1 MNKVL
6 KNYNDMSKQNKKSFE
21 AHRRKILKFLQNE
34 RLTLNRR
41 LTSFNRMFKLMHSL
55 NNDLEEFNI
64 EDDCSATYVEL
75 EVMLQEILDLYPKFM
90 EKINAVETNIKLNQ
104 TSVNFITNH
113 LISCKGMCLY
123 NEYQTAKL
131 ELQRKEIAFEDK
143 FAELRDTFNRMS
155 VSEEEN
161 VNG

>member
-6 KNYNDMSKQNKKSFE
+6 KNYNDMSKQNKKSLE

-34 RLTLNRR
+34 RLTSNRR
-41 LTSFNRMFKLMHSL
+41 LTSFNEMLKLIHSF
-55 NNDLEEFNI
+55 NNDFEEFNV
-64 EDDCSATYVEL
+64 ENDFSAVYADL

-104 TSVNFITNH
+104 TSANFITNH
-113 LISCKGMCLY
+113 LISCKGMRLY
-123 NEYQTAKL
+123 NEYQIAKL
-131 ELQRKEIAFEDK
+131 ELQRKEIEFEDK
-143 FAELRDTFNRMS
+143 FTESRDTFNKMS

>member
-6 KNYNDMSKQNKKSFE
+6 KNYNDMSKRNKKSFE
-21 AHRRKILKFLQNE
+21 AYRRKILKFLQNE

-41 LTSFNRMFKLMHSL
+41 LTSFNGMLKLIHSF
-55 NNDLEEFNI
+55 NNDFEEFNI
-64 EDDCSATYVEL
+64 EDDFSAVYAEL

-113 LISCKGMCLY
+113 LISCEGMRLY
-123 NEYQTAKL
+123 NEYQIAKL
-131 ELQRKEIAFEDK
+131 ELQRKEIEFEDK
-143 FAELRDTFNRMS
+143 FTESRNTFNKML

-161 VNG
+161 VNE